1 MPYNGYNTM
10 RFLKIFVLVGLVG
23 ISWVGL
29 GQGREEMSLPGY
41 QHPDFVKS
49 MKLYPNPTTDYIS
62 LKLEA
67 PNAQHVKLTLHNI
80 IGNSLEIESEII
92 DENEV
97 RLKVKDLASGYYLLA
112 VKDERSG
119 FKGVYKFLKR

>member
-1 MPYNGYNTM
+1 M